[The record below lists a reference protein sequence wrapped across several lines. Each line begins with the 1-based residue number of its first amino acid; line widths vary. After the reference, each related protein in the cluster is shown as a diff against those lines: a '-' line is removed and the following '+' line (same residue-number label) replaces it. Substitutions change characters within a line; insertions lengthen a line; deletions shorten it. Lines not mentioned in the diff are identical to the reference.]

1 MDADYPCPGEAV
13 LNRSAR
19 FGGEEGGNI
28 DGMADAGTGAVADAI
43 DPIAEGDDPDD
54 ALGLFL
60 RDIRRYPLL
69 DRQGEIDLAQRIEQ
83 GDLQAKDRLIS
94 SNLRLVV
101 SIAKKYRGHDLPLP
115 DLIQEGIF
123 GLIRA
128 AEKFD
133 HRRGFKFST
142 YATFWIRQAIQRGLA
157 NKGRTIR
164 IPVHVGQLERKIARA
179 ERDLSSS
186 LGRDPTHEE
195 LARAAELTVDEV
207 RDTLDTPRTVTSLE
221 RPVGED
227 DGSELGQLLPS
238 DEPGPEERVSDLVR
252 GRALRSAVARLPE
265 PERLVI
271 LLRFGIDGQE
281 PKPLREAGRR
291 LGMSSEGVRKLEL
304 RALARLADTSEID
317 ALVDAA

>member
-1 MDADYPCPGEAV
+1 MADVVTGPAPEV
-13 LNRSAR
+13 TDVSE
-19 FGGEEGGNI
+19 GEE
-28 DGMADAGTGAVADAI
+28 
-43 DPIAEGDDPDD
+43 PED
-54 ALGLFL
+54 ALGMFL

-69 DRQGEIDLAQRIEQ
+69 DRGQEVVLAQRIEQ
-83 GDLQAKDRLIS
+83 GDLQAKERLIG

-133 HRRGFKFST
+133 HRKGFKFST
-142 YATFWIRQAIQRGLA
+142 YATFWIRQAVQRGLA

-164 IPVHVGQLERKIARA
+164 IPVHVGQRERKIARA
-179 ERDLSSS
+179 ERELAST
-186 LGRDPTHEE
+186 LGRDPTDDE
-195 LARAAELTVDEV
+195 LAGAAELSVDEV
-207 RDTLDTPRTVTSLE
+207 RETLNTPRTVTSLE

-227 DGSELGQLLPS
+227 DGSELGHLLPS
-238 DEPGPEERVSDLVR
+238 DAPEPDEEVATRVR
-252 GRALRSAVARLPE
+252 GRALRSAIARLPKAE
-265 PERLVI
+265 QMVI
-271 LLRFGIDGQE
+271 ELRFGIDGQD
-281 PKPLREAGRR
+281 PQPLREAGRR

-304 RALARLADTSEID
+304 RALARLADASDIG